1 MSYKQVHETFWT
13 APDVKK
19 YTPNQRY
26 LFIYFITSPHAHYSG
41 LYYLPLVYIQ
51 NETGMSVKDI
61 KTGISFLSEKGHV
74 FYDYDREVIFV
85 KSEMLYQLDNI
96 RDGKVLLNEKH
107 ILGLK
112 KHFDTLHKSP
122 LIGKFLE
129 IYSYLNIE
137 YTGIDRGIDTPMDT
151 DSVPVPV
158 PFTVPVLD
166 RGMGEDKKKIL
177 FGTFVKLTQKEY
189 DHLKQEWG
197 EKKLQLAIDKLDYSL
212 NKGFK
217 CVDHNLTLQ
226 NWNRRGFLEEA
237 GNNGQGKTV
246 GKDEVDWDIVRQLNE
261 MGAKHGT
268 DRV

>member
-1 MSYKQVHETFWT
+1 
-13 APDVKK
+13 
-19 YTPNQRY
+19 
-26 LFIYFITSPHAHYSG
+26 
-41 LYYLPLVYIQ
+41 
-51 NETGMSVKDI
+51 MSVKDI

-158 PFTVPVLD
+158 PFTVPVQD